1 MSAAAENADTPDLE
15 ALFDSIANA
24 RPAAVDKPV
33 GKIEAAA
40 APEASAANEPTLD
53 RASDKVVQQIGQMT
67 RTLHD
72 ALRELGYDK
81 VLQNAAETMPDAR
94 DRLAYIAAKTE
105 EAAGRVLNATDAA
118 MPIQDQLSGDA
129 AKLSANWEL
138 LLSNKLGVDD
148 FKSLVRDTGSY
159 LKSVP
164 LRTADTNKH
173 LHEIMMA
180 QDFQD
185 LTGQVIKKITELAQD
200 MEAKLISVLL
210 EVAPRERLDTNA
222 GLLNGPAIN
231 GHLRNDVVTSQNQ
244 VDELLE
250 SLGF

>member
-1 MSAAAENADTPDLE
+1 MSAAAENADSPDLE

-24 RPAAVDKPV
+24 RPADQPV
-33 GKIEAAA
+33 LKLETAA

-118 MPIQDQLSGDA
+118 MPIVDRLSSDA
-129 AKLSANWEL
+129 GKLSANWDL
-138 LLSNKLGVDD
+138 LLGNKLGVDE
-148 FKSLVRDTGSY
+148 FKSLVHETGSY
-159 LKSVP
+159 LKAVP
-164 LRTADTNKH
+164 QRAAETNKH

-200 MEAKLISVLL
+200 MEAKLVSVLL
-210 EVAPRERLDTNA
+210 EVAPRERTDGNA
-222 GLLNGPAIN
+222 GLLNGPVIN
-231 GHLRNDVVTSQNQ
+231 GNQRSDVVTSQNQ

>member
-1 MSAAAENADTPDLE
+1 VSAIAGDTDNADLE

-24 RPAAVDKPV
+24 Q
-33 GKIEAAA
+33 AA
-40 APEASAANEPTLD
+40 APGAAANADSTAAANEPALD
-53 RASDKVVQQIGQMT
+53 RASDHVIKQIGQMT

-81 VLQNAAETMPDAR
+81 MLQNAAQTMPDAR

-118 MPIQDQLSGDA
+118 GPIQSQLAAGAATLNGSWDKLMANQLSVDEFKALVADTRGYLA
-129 AKLSANWEL
+129 A
-138 LLSNKLGVDD
+138 
-148 FKSLVRDTGSY
+148 
-159 LKSVP
+159 VP
-164 LRTADTNKH
+164 QRTAETTGH

-185 LTGQVIKKITELAQD
+185 LTGQVIKKITELAHD
-200 MEAKLISVLL
+200 MESKLINVLL
-210 EVAPRERLDTNA
+210 EVTPPQQRGADAET
-222 GLLNGPAIN
+222 GLLNGPAMN
-231 GHLRNDVVTSQNQ
+231 AHLRADVVTSQNQ